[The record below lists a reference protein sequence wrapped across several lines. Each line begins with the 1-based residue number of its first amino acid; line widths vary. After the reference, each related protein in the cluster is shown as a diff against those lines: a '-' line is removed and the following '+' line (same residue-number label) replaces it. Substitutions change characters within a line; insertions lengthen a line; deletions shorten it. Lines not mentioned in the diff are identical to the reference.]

1 MKTKEEKMNKTF
13 AMIKPD
19 AIENKNIGSI
29 ITMIEKN
36 GFQILRMQF
45 VRLSILQVESFYE
58 MHKGKSFFE
67 ELIEYIT
74 SGPVVLLALQK
85 ENAVQEWRKLIG
97 STNPVNA
104 EVGTIR
110 KMYAESIG
118 RNAVHGSDSAE
129 SAVRELEFFFND
141 LCV

>member
-1 MKTKEEKMNKTF
+1 MNKTF

-29 ITMIEKN
+29 LTMIEKN
-36 GFQILRMQF
+36 GFQVIRMQF
-45 VRLSILQVESFYE
+45 VRLSIVQVEAFYE

-74 SGPVVLLALQK
+74 SGPVILLALQK

-104 EVGTIR
+104 DVGTIR

-118 RNAVHGSDSAE
+118 RNAVHGSDSEE

-141 LCV
+141 LYL

>member
-1 MKTKEEKMNKTF
+1 
-13 AMIKPD
+13 MIKPD